1 VDFTYLFL
9 DLWTEEPKSFA
20 SCLEVKPREKPYK
33 RRAPN
38 TVVKVMNVERSAS
51 FCLLTLLVT
60 APFSHLALASMMV
73 VVENRD
79 VNHVTLYFFNGI
91 VVYDSSTNETLLLE
105 TPANLTLG
113 EGFEQRVATLLSYNL
128 VFNKTLKTFTFNATK
143 GYVGFF
149 VCRVEVYA
157 KPMGQV
163 LTLITRALEDPMSTP
178 KPSSSE
184 LSEEVREYLRAPNPK
199 VVEVVKPEYER
210 WFRETYGI
218 GIDGAGPLG
227 VAATA
232 AYFVYLVYI
241 KYDPSDIPRSIE
253 QVIESRRGDCDDM
266 SRILVELLNAYGIP
280 AVVAGGYTYIR
291 GLNLTQPME
300 NVTYKYVNGGPHAF
314 VMAYVPSEGW
324 ISLDLLAYSLL
335 VNPFAF
341 EGYSREAKVEEEA
354 VEELV
359 SLHRS
364 LNATQAFVLLS
375 EEEFEKLVGEPVTLE
390 SVARLF
396 WQVIGVGGMAATM
409 PQAKEVTTTSLE
421 AWYVAGIV
429 VVLVLIAIASTTL
442 IKRSLGQ
449 WFSPRRA
456 EKAY

>member
-1 VDFTYLFL
+1 L
-9 DLWTEEPKSFA
+9 SFSGGSISDGFA
-20 SCLEVKPREKPYK
+20 TSVESVSTAKENAAPRA
-33 RRAPN
+33 R
-38 TVVKVMNVERSAS
+38 
-51 FCLLTLLVT
+51 F
-60 APFSHLALASMMV
+60 LALATALLLSLTLTSAV
-73 VVENRD
+73 VGAEIHNTDR
-79 VNHVTLYFFNGI
+79 VTLYFLNGI
-91 VVYDSSTNETLLLE
+91 VVYHSSTNETLVLE

-113 EGFEQRVATLLSYNL
+113 EGFEQRVVTLLSHNL
-128 VFNKTLKTFTFNATK
+128 VFNETVKAFTFNATK

-149 VCRVEVYA
+149 VCCVEVRA
-157 KPMGQV
+157 KPMDQA
-163 LTLITRALEDPMSTP
+163 LTLLARALEDPTSTP

-184 LSEEVREYLRAPNPK
+184 LPEGVREYLREPHPK

-210 WFRETYGI
+210 WFRGTYGR
-218 GIDGAGPLG
+218 GVDEAGPLG
-227 VAATA
+227 IAATA
-232 AYFVYLVYI
+232 AYFVYSVYI
-241 KYDPSDIPRSIE
+241 EYDPSNIPRSIE

-266 SRILVELLNAYGIP
+266 SRVLVELLNAYRIP

-314 VMAYVPSEGW
+314 VMAYVPGEGW

-341 EGYSREAKVEEEA
+341 EGYSRETKVEEKA

-375 EEEFEKLVGEPVTLE
+375 KGEFEKLVGEPVTLE
-390 SVARLF
+390 KVARLF
-396 WQVIGVGGMAATM
+396 WQVTGIGETAATM
-409 PQAKEVTTTSLE
+409 PQAKEVATTSSE
-421 AWYVAGIV
+421 AWYVVGIV
-429 VVLVLIAIASTTL
+429 AVLVLIAIASTTL
-442 IKRSLGQ
+442 IKRSFSQ
-449 WFSPRRA
+449 WFSPRRT